1 MQIHKEEKIMCNQ
14 SEKYRKLRGKLQD
27 AVNEFQCWLKRSE
40 KLLLH
45 DFSNNKDV
53 SVREKAQ
60 RYGLLLVIKKID
72 IEFTELDQLTLTC
85 ETSAGT
91 EIQSTIFEDHEN
103 ESFLSMLQ
111 RIEDEIRKSARGQK
125 LISSEDIEN
134 IFKNLRDAIQQFS
147 KI

>member
-1 MQIHKEEKIMCNQ
+1 MCNQ

-60 RYGLLLVIKKID
+60 RYGLLLVINKIH
-72 IEFTELDQLTLTC
+72 IEFSELDQLTITC
-85 ETSAGT
+85 ETRAGT
-91 EIQSTIFEDHEN
+91 EIQTTIFEYQEN
-103 ESFLSMLQ
+103 KSFMWMLK
-111 RIEDEIRKSARGQK
+111 RIENDIKKAAKGQNMIPIK
-125 LISSEDIEN
+125 DIDN
-134 IFKNLRDAIQQFS
+134 VFNRLRDAIQQFS